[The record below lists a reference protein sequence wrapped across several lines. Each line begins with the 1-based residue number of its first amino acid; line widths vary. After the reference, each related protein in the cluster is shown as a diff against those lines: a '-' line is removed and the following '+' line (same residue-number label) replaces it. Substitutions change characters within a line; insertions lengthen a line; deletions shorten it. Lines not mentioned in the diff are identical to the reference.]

1 MAVQSMS
8 RTVDEI
14 VSDYMRRNGRLG
26 AQVRQLNQ
34 EERDL
39 GVRVRLKKAELVRQ
53 GYGNQEALRRARLEV
68 RKTP

>member
-1 MAVQSMS
+1 MS

-39 GVRVRLKKAELVRQ
+39 GVRVRLKKAELIRQ
-53 GYGNQEALRRARLEV
+53 GYGNSEALRRARLEV